1 MTKIISKAKFLLLF
15 GALSLFVFISS
26 CSEDEEPAAK
36 SDLIGLWTIDEANVD
51 ATIGGQSIT
60 DYFINVLGASE
71 IEAGIAAAFIESIIQ
86 ATFSGTGTID
96 FKDNNTYFSN
106 IGGEIDDGTWSV
118 SSDGKT
124 VTLDAGTVD
133 ETTVNIISLSGN
145 TLKISFTQ
153 VETEDIDDNPATPD
167 VAIDILVEMTLTK

>member
-1 MTKIISKAKFLLLF
+1 MTKIIAKAKFLLLF
-15 GALSLFVFISS
+15 GALSFFVFITS
-26 CSEDEEPAAK
+26 CNNDDEKVANA
-36 SDLIGLWTIDEANVD
+36 DLIGLWTIDEVNAD

-60 DYFINVLGASE
+60 DYFIDVLGASE

-86 ATFSGTGTID
+86 ATFSGTGTIE
-96 FKDNNTYFSN
+96 FKDNNTYISN

-124 VTLDAGTVD
+124 VTLDGGTVD
-133 ETTVNIISLSGN
+133 EMIINIISLSGN
-145 TLKISFTQ
+145 TLKISFNE
-153 VETEDIDDNPATPD
+153 VETEDIDDNPVTPD